1 MFVIEL
7 IAALHL
13 AVALTHLVWA
23 IASKRRHGQ

>member
-23 IASKRRHGQ
+23 VCSERRRGQ

>member
-23 IASKRRHGQ
+23 IASGRRRGQ